1 MMKTKQPKYS
11 KVEKQ
16 HLRSVEAMSEEV
28 ADGINSKEIELGD
41 WEENDWGVELCQ
53 SILCQS

>member
-28 ADGINSKEIELGD
+28 EDGINSKEIELGD
-41 WEENDWGVELCQ
+41 WEEND
-53 SILCQS
+53 